1 MVNHGRSIGCKTCKQ
16 RRVRC
21 DGAKPLC
28 RECSRVGYRCQG
40 YTEEPLRLRFQV
52 PEIKNKGK
60 RQQSIRIRTKRHL
73 VPVKSTP
80 STPCPLKQR
89 LLSVTEHVKTAA
101 VSTFL
106 AHVAVLG
113 RDFESTRG
121 LLEVL
126 VPTLAVESPGS
137 PLPLALN
144 VAALQFWSMA
154 HGSAAS
160 SPVEILSEANA
171 CLRSAIQDPVQRS
184 REGTILAALLLQRY
198 ERLSAT
204 WNSHKPSGLHRN
216 GALALL
222 RQQQLDGIK
231 SDNHGYLISQV
242 LHIEV
247 SACIRKKE
255 PFPIAEITCMD
266 NPAILPANP
275 STMLDTIGVSVANHQ
290 HKFSLFL
297 SGDPASTASTSSIVQ
312 WLESIRHAEAQL
324 QQWPH
329 TVPSHWHPRSVKT
342 YKNMD
347 NTMDTFR
354 GVSDVYP
361 NIQIAAIWN
370 VWRVYR
376 VLLLRIRL
384 RLLAEFPDLIVPS
397 SDVELTPSKTPL
409 MEPTDHDE
417 CQNPIQGLVDSICNS
432 VPFHLGNLLKPIAL
446 SDLGDSN
453 IQFPSYHDLD
463 PTDFHYVKYLGS
475 KYFMSRDDHRR
486 HAIVQGSWQM
496 LHTLIHLVDVF
507 ADESAS
513 GSLVG
518 FLRKGQVYWIRQQF
532 LRVLKLLRLQH
543 VGSSDHKTPHHTAG
557 ALADYDPTNVEI
569 IATRVREALA
579 R

>member
-1 MVNHGRSIGCKTCKQ
+1 MVNRGRSTGCKTCKQ

-21 DGAKPLC
+21 DEAKPLC
-28 RECSRVGYRCQG
+28 RECSRLGYRCQG

-60 RQQSIRIRTKRHL
+60 RQQSVRIRTKRHPVL
-73 VPVKSTP
+73 VDITP
-80 STPCPLKQR
+80 PSPSPLKQR
-89 LLSVTEHVKTAA
+89 LLLVTENVKTEA

-126 VPTLAVESPGS
+126 VPALAVESPGS

-154 HGSAAS
+154 HGSSAS

-222 RQQQLDGIK
+222 RQQQLDGTK

-255 PFPIAEITCMD
+255 PFPIAEIACMD

-290 HKFSLFL
+290 HKFSIFL
-297 SGDPASTASTSSIVQ
+297 SGDPAVTASTSSIVK

-329 TVPSHWHPRSVKT
+329 AVPNHWHPRSVKT
-342 YKNMD
+342 GKHIND
-347 NTMDTFR
+347 TIDTFQ
-354 GVSDVYP
+354 GFSDVYP

-384 RLLAEFPDLIVPS
+384 RLLAEFPELVVRS
-397 SDVELTPSKTPL
+397 SDIELIPSDIS
-409 MEPTDHDE
+409 MEPADHDE
-417 CQNPIQGLVDSICNS
+417 GQNLIRGLVDSICNS
-432 VPFHLGNLLKPIAL
+432 VPFHLGNLLNPIAL
-446 SDLGDSN
+446 SDLGDAN

-463 PTDFHYVKYLGS
+463 PTDVHYAIYLGS
-475 KYFMSRDDHRR
+475 KYFMTRDDHRR

-507 ADESAS
+507 ADESPC

-518 FLRKGQVYWIRQQF
+518 FLRRGQVYWIRQQF

-543 VGSSDHKTPHHTAG
+543 VGSSDNKSHHRTAG
-557 ALADYDPTNVEI
+557 VLADYDPANVEI